1 MHDADRSGADQE
13 FGSQMLE
20 AALQTAVGA
29 IVIIDDGGLVRTVN
43 PATQKLF
50 GYSESELIGQ
60 NVSLLM
66 PEPFRSR
73 HDGYIRHHLETGE
86 RKIIGIGRQVMGR
99 RKSGAIFPMHLSVSA
114 FTADGRRYFTGIV
127 HDLSEQRG
135 TGALREQALF
145 EAIFNHLPDAV
156 LVTDAESKVVLC
168 NPAVGRVFGYA
179 PEELIGQ
186 RTAVLYDTPA
196 EYERIRSVES
206 RLREQELPEPVT
218 VRYRRK
224 SGEGFPAETVTS
236 VLRDQDGQF
245 IGLISLNRDI
255 SRQVV
260 QDEALRKSQRMEAI
274 GQLSGGIAHD
284 FNNLLT
290 IITGNHELL
299 EMELEDAEQ
308 RDLLARANNAALMG
322 ARLTNR
328 LLTFAR
334 RRRLDPVVLDLNEQV
349 LVMAE
354 LLRRTLGEAIA
365 LGTLLAPRLW
375 SVQADPSE
383 VENAVL
389 NLAIN
394 SRDAMPA
401 GGKLVI
407 ETSNVMLEES
417 DVANEVGGEPGEYVR
432 LSVSDTGTGMSRE
445 VLTRVFE
452 PFFTT
457 KETRQGHGP
466 GLERDLWLRQAVGR
480 PRDGLQRDRPG
491 HDRQPVP
498 PADRHRARA
507 GGKRQAGSTR
517 PAADRRDDPA
527 GGGQPRRAQGHGAA
541 PAEPRLRRR
550 RGRQRG
556 ACGGGAERGREDR
569 SRVQRRGDAGRHV
582 GLRSG
587 ALGAGE
593 RSGPS
598 RSCSPPASPRTSRGP
613 AKRRHRSWRSCA
625 SPIPAPSWRAP
636 CARPWVRAS

>member
-1 MHDADRSGADQE
+1 
-13 FGSQMLE
+13 MLE

-29 IVIIDDGGLVRTVN
+29 IVIIDDGGLIRTVN

-50 GYSESELIGQ
+50 GYSENELVGQ
-60 NVSLLM
+60 NVSVLM

-99 RKSGAIFPMHLSVSA
+99 RKSGAIFPMHLSVST

-127 HDLSEQRG
+127 HDLSDQRG

-156 LVTDAESKVVLC
+156 LVVDADHKILLC
-168 NPAVGRVFGYA
+168 NPTVARVFGYA
-179 PEELIGQ
+179 PEVIIGQ
-186 RTAVLYDTPA
+186 ETVVLYDAPA
-196 EYERIRSVES
+196 EYERFRKMEM
-206 RLREQELPEPVT
+206 RLREQEMLEPVT
-218 VRYRRK
+218 VHYRRA
-224 SGEGFPAETVTS
+224 SGEAFPAETVAS
-236 VLRDQDGQF
+236 VLRDADGGF
-245 IGLISLNRDI
+245 IGLIKLIRDI
-255 SRQVV
+255 SKQVV

-274 GQLSGGIAHD
+274 GQLTGGIAHD

-299 EMELEDAEQ
+299 EMELKDAEQ

-334 RRRLDPVVLDLNEQV
+334 RRRLEPIVLDLNEQV
-349 LVMAE
+349 LAMAE

-375 SVQADPSE
+375 SVQTDPSE

-407 ETSNVMLEES
+407 ETSNVVLEES
-417 DVANEVGGEPGEYVR
+417 DVASEVGGEPGEYVR
-432 LSVSDTGTGMSRE
+432 LSVSDTGAGMSKE
-445 VLTRVFE
+445 VLARVFE

-457 KETRQGHGP
+457 KGP
-466 GLERDLWLRQAVGR
+466 GKGTGLGLERDLWLRQAVGR
-480 PRDGLQRDRPG
+480 SRDDLQRARPG
-491 HDRQPVP
+491 HDRQRVP
-498 PADRHRARA
+498 SAYRDRERA
-507 GGKRQAGSTR
+507 GGNRQAGR
-517 PAADRRDDPA
+517 PRLTADRRDNPS
-527 GGGQPRRAQGHGAA
+527 GGGQPRRAPGHREA
-541 PAEPRLRRR
+541 PAEPRLRGR
-550 RGRQRG
+550 RGGQWG
-556 ACGGGAERGREDR
+556 ARGGAAEHRRESR
-569 SRVQRRGDAGRHV
+569 SRLQRCRHAGRHV
-582 GLRSG
+582 GLRAG
-587 ALGAGE
+587 AIGEGA
-593 RSGPS
+593 RSGP
-598 RSCSPPASPRTSRGP
+598 PGP
-613 AKRRHRSWRSCA
+613 AHVGLCRGRGAGRRGAAA
-625 SPIPAPSWRAP
+625 SELEILRKPYTGAELARALRK
-636 CARPWVRAS
+636 ALDDGS